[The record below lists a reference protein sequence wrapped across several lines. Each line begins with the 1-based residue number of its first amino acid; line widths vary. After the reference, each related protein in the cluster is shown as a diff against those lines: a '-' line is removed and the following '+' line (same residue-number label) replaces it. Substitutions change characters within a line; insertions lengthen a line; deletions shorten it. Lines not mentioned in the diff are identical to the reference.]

1 MIFALKFNY
10 GSLYVSVESKRVAL
24 SYDLQS
30 YCIHMF

>member
-10 GSLYVSVESKRVAL
+10 GTLHVDVKSKRVAL
-24 SYDLQS
+24 SYYTQS